1 MLPGAAGRGAALYEH
16 SMELHI
22 DSDAFDEHQMELL
35 YHVAAEIRD
44 ALVAAGLHGEKLQK
58 TTEDLTFG
66 ISAIFDGDRLLEF
79 EGKLLRPVVTFAM
92 DDAGSKLLAAEGG
105 SWMHEYA
112 VGAAE
117 QVCEEG
123 VGEDSV

>member
-1 MLPGAAGRGAALYEH
+1 
-16 SMELHI
+16 MELHT

-44 ALVAAGLHGEKLQK
+44 GLVAAGLHGEKLQK

-66 ISAIFDGDRLLEF
+66 IAALFDGGRLLEF
-79 EGKLLRPVVTFAM
+79 EGKLLRPFLTFAM
-92 DDAGSKLLAAEGG
+92 DDGATKLLAAEGG

-123 VGEDSV
+123 AGEIPE

>member
-1 MLPGAAGRGAALYEH
+1 MFMP
-16 SMELHI
+16 MEITL
-22 DSDAFDEHQMELL
+22 DSDKFDEHQMELL

-44 ALVAAGLHGEKLQK
+44 ALSAAGLHGEKLQK

-66 ISAIFDGDRLLEF
+66 IAALFDGSRLLEF
-79 EGKLLRPVVTFAM
+79 EGKQLRPFLAFALN
-92 DDAGSKLLAAEGG
+92 DDATKLLGAEGG

-117 QVCEEG
+117 QVCEES
-123 VGEDSV
+123 VGEES